1 MEIGQKVVFV
11 RDISGAGVGNHG
23 TVILVADDAVI
34 VGCKLHGHLA
44 PVIAQMWDLLPERLW
59 NRISKPSSSK
69 ENGGRPKP
77 SSDCTVDRFNLS

>member
-11 RDISGAGVGNHG
+11 RDVNGAEVGKQG
-23 TVILVADDAVI
+23 TVMRVADDVVL

-59 NRISKPSSSK
+59 KRVSKTSSPK
-69 ENGGRPKP
+69 QNVGRPKP
-77 SSDCTVDRFNLS
+77 SDDCPAGFNLS